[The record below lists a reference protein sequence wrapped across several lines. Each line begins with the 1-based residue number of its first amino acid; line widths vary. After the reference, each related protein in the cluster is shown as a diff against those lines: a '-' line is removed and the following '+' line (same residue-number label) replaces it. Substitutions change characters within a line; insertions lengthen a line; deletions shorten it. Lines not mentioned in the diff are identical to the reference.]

1 MEIKAELFNEK
12 ELREFVDFSRT
23 FYENPK
29 TNLIDNVR
37 HKFKQFNNQRSLH
50 IKAYEKDKIIGRVV
64 LNEKKLHLGKKNFTV
79 TQPSD
84 LLTLRDFKNPLTVF
98 SLIKSF
104 NQLDTDLVIHTSN
117 EKSDVIYKNI
127 FKFPILFKCITY
139 GFPISPLSLFSK
151 VFLKRKYILFQF
163 FDYFIKILIKVIIN
177 FIMCFNS
184 IKLRDFNL
192 KDITERELTLL
203 QKREVNLFSRNKD
216 FIKWKYL
223 DSKELCKCYK
233 IFKKNQA
240 FGYIF
245 IKESNFNNLKAF
257 CLMDFFILRN
267 LKKIDYFFVRLAI
280 IYQAL
285 HSKCDLIYAI
295 GNMHNTTLSNL
306 FKLPF
311 IHINDYFLPH
321 STPIYISSVK
331 DSCNI
336 NDCKDIYFTLAD
348 TDYF

>member
-12 ELREFVDFSRT
+12 ELIEFVDFSKT

-50 IKAYEKDKIIGRVV
+50 IKAYENDKIIGRVV
-64 LNEKKLHLGKKNFTV
+64 LNEKKLHLGMKDFTA

-98 SLIKSF
+98 SLIKSY

-127 FKFPILFKCITY
+127 FKFPILFKCTTY

-151 VFLKRKYILFQF
+151 VFLKRKYILLQF
-163 FDYFIKILIKVIIN
+163 FDYFIKFFIKAFINLITY
-177 FIMCFNS
+177 FSS

-192 KDITERELTLL
+192 KDISEKELTLL

-223 DSKELCKCYK
+223 ESTESCKCYK
-233 IFKKNQA
+233 IFKKKQT

-257 CLMDFFILRN
+257 CLMDCFILKD
-267 LKKIDYFFVRLAI
+267 LKKIDYFFIRLAV
-280 IYQAL
+280 IYNAFD
-285 HSKCDLIYAI
+285 SKCDLIYAV
-295 GNMHNTTLSNL
+295 GNINNPTLSNL

-311 IHINDYFLPH
+311 ININDSFLPH

-331 DSCNI
+331 ESCNI
-336 NDCKDIYFTLAD
+336 NDCKDMYYTLAD
-348 TDYF
+348 TDYI